1 MASNQQIIDLVS
13 AQFGARL
20 LASEVQHDQ
29 LTLSVNRDDH
39 VELLRFL
46 KEKSELA
53 CDFLMDLFG
62 VDYLEMG
69 GQERYA
75 VIYNLYSLKHNHR
88 LRLRAWVPENDLRL
102 ASVTPLWASANWAER
117 EVYDMYGITF
127 TGHPN
132 MIRILC
138 PDDFSGFPLRKDFP
152 VQGIGYRE
160 NFEKIENPKS
170 I

>member
-1 MASNQQIIDLVS
+1 MASNQQIIDLVI

-20 LASEVQHDQ
+20 LAGEVQHDQ

-46 KEKSELA
+46 KENAELA

-102 ASVTPLWASANWAER
+102 ASITPLWASANWAER

-160 NFEKIENPKS
+160 NFVKIENPKS

>member
-69 GQERYA
+69 GQERCA